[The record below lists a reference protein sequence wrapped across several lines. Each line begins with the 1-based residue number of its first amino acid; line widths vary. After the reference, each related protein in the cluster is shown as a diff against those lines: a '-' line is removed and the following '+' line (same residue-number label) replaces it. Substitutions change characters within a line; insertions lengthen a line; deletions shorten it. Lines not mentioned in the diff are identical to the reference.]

1 MKRILLL
8 LFLLPSVLVF
18 GQHRDQRDYI
28 TVQMVPNHSDWVYAS
43 GEDITITLSVVRH
56 YCAMP
61 DMEVQCT
68 WGKELRDSEK
78 EWTVNTGKKGEVSLR
93 LKGQKEPGFKTLTA
107 RVTYEGKQ
115 YTNRINI
122 AIEPDKI
129 EPTTRMP
136 EDFDAFWAKAI
147 EDVRRVPLKP
157 KMTLQPDLC
166 TADYDVYE
174 VQFQNHKPGC
184 YLYGMMSVPISQKSK
199 VESRKLPVV
208 IEWPGAGVKP
218 HRGIQGVL
226 VEKGCIVL
234 EMGVNGIPVNREDDF
249 YRDLKANGLSEY
261 WTIYNDDRDKYYY
274 KKIYAGTVK
283 TVDFLCSLDFVD
295 TTRIAVTGGSQG
307 GALAI
312 IHAALDKRVKCASAA
327 YPALCEIAG
336 SYHGRVGG
344 WPRIFRDPS
353 EPALAQKV
361 AVSEYYDVVNFAR
374 KLTCPIKLYIGYNDQ
389 TCCPTSTYAAYNA
402 IGKGLSDKVQ
412 RDKVQSTKEL
422 FTPLDCAHWQY
433 PEHKKDR
440 HLFVIGN
447 W

>member
-1 MKRILLL
+1 MKRFLILLW
-8 LFLLPSVLVF
+8 LLPSLLAF

-43 GEDITITLSVVRH
+43 NEEVHITLSVVRH

-78 EWTVNTGKKGEVSLR
+78 EWTVNTGKKGEANLR

-107 RVTYEGKQ
+107 SVVYEGKK
-115 YTNRINI
+115 YTNSINI
-122 AIEPDKI
+122 AIEPTKI
-129 EPTTRMP
+129 VPTTQMP
-136 EDFDAFWAKAI
+136 EDFDAFWSKAI
-147 EDVRRVPLKP
+147 ADVRKVPLKP

-166 TADYDVYE
+166 SADYDVYE
-174 VQFQNHKPGC
+174 IQFQNHKPGC
-184 YLYGMMSVPISQKSK
+184 YLYGMMSIPKHSVISSQYSD
-199 VESRKLPVV
+199 RMPVV

-249 YRDLKANGLSEY
+249 YRDLKANGLSAY

-307 GALAI
+307 GALSI
-312 IHAALDKRVKCASAA
+312 IHAALDPRVKCASAA

-336 SYHGRVGG
+336 YYHGRVGG
-344 WPRIFRDPS
+344 WPRIFRNPD
-353 EPALAQKV
+353 EPALEQKV

-374 KLTCPIKLYIGYNDQ
+374 KLTCPVKMYIGYNDQ
-389 TCCPTSTYAAYNA
+389 TCCPTSTYAAYNV
-402 IGKGLSDKVQ
+402 ITS
-412 RDKVQSTKEL
+412 RKEL

-433 PEHKKDR
+433 PEHR
-440 HLFVIGN
+440 INRYQFILSNF
-447 W
+447 

>member
-1 MKRILLL
+1 MKRIFILLC
-8 LFLLPSVLVF
+8 LLPSVLIF
-18 GQHRDQRDYI
+18 GQKRDQRDYI
-28 TVQMVPNHSDWVYAS
+28 TVQMVPNHADWVYAS

-56 YCAMP
+56 YCALP

-68 WGKELRDSEK
+68 WGKELRESEK
-78 EWTVNTGKKGEVSLR
+78 EWTVNTGKKGEVSLK

-115 YTNRINI
+115 YTNSINI
-122 AIEPDKI
+122 AIEQDKI
-129 EPTTRMP
+129 EPTTQMP
-136 EDFDAFWAKAI
+136 ADFDAFWSKAI
-147 EDVRRVPLKP
+147 ADVRKVPLKP
-157 KMTLQPDLC
+157 KMTLQPELC

-184 YLYGMMSVPISQKSK
+184 YLYGMMSIPKSGKWK
-199 VESRKLPVV
+199 VEGGKLPVV

-234 EMGVNGIPVNREDDF
+234 EMGVNGIPVNRDDDF

-344 WPRIFRDPS
+344 WPRIFRDPQ

-374 KLTCPIKLYIGYNDQ
+374 KVTCPIKLYIGYNDQ
-389 TCCPTSTYAAYNA
+389 TCCPTSTYAAYNV
-402 IGKGLSDKVQ
+402 ITS
-412 RDKVQSTKEL
+412 RKEL

-433 PEHKKDR
+433 PEHRINR
-440 HLFVIGN
+440 HQFILSNF
-447 W
+447 